1 MSLGIVIKGPEGLV
15 LAAESRITIGTQL
28 ATPQGTQQIPVYF
41 DNATKLFSF
50 SAPNAAIG
58 VVTYGQAVIGQ
69 KTPRTAASFLPEFES
84 GLPKQRLTVL
94 NFAEKVSEFYLK
106 QWRLAM
112 PPDDQIANIPNM
124 TFVIA
129 GFNPEDVYGQVF
141 IVEIPRAPQPIE
153 RNKGSEFGITFGGQ
167 HDIVSKIIMGY
178 DARLPDILQKGLN
191 LSPEQVKK
199 LEVLI
204 RQFALPIPL
213 QVLALQDGVDLA
225 CFFIRTTMNAQR
237 ISVGIRGV
245 GGAIDIAIIKRNQ
258 ELQFIQRKQEHG
270 ELESED
276 SRR

>member
-1 MSLGIVIKGPEGLV
+1 V
-15 LAAESRITIGTQL
+15 
-28 ATPQGTQQIPVYF
+28 PVYF

-50 SAPNAAIG
+50 SDPNTTVG

-84 GLPKQRLTVL
+84 SLPKKRLTVFD
-94 NFAEKVSEFYLK
+94 FAEKVSEFYLK

-129 GFNPEDVYGQVF
+129 GFNPDDVYGQVF
-141 IVEIPRAPQPIE
+141 IVEIPRVPQPAE

-167 HDIVSKIIMGY
+167 HEIVSRIIMGY
-178 DARLPDILQKGLN
+178 DLGLPEALQKGLD
-191 LSPEQVKK
+191 LSAEQVTKF
-199 LEVLI
+199 EALI
-204 RQFALPIPL
+204 KRFQLPIPL

-225 CFFIRTTMNAQR
+225 CFFIRTTMDAQR
-237 ISVGIRGV
+237 VSIGIRGV
-245 GGAIDIAIIKRNQ
+245 GGAIDVAIIKRNQ
-258 ELQFIQRKQEHG
+258 NLQFIQRKQEHG
-270 ELESED
+270 ELESGN